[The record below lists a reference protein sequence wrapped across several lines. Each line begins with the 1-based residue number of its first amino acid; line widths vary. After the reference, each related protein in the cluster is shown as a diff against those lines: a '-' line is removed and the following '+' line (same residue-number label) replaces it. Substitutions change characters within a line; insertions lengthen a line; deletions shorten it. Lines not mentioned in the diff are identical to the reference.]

1 MTDFVKGRFSQSLPS
16 SSYSMGLTPSA
27 LHEWMPRFVAQR
39 LAEGFRAFDRST
51 RGFLTEEAQLIGVES
66 RTSSPVRI
74 PRDRETYCH
83 PVVSGLYPAGEGAG
97 FAGGIVS
104 AAIDGE
110 NAAQQIA
117 LALGR

>member
-1 MTDFVKGRFSQSLPS
+1 VGVPDFIPRRL
-16 SSYSMGLTPSA
+16 SA
-27 LHEWMPRFVAQR
+27 
-39 LAEGFRAFDRST
+39 GFRAFDRTT
-51 RGFLTEEAQLIGVES
+51 RGFLTGEAQLIGVES

-74 PRDRETYCH
+74 PRDRITYAH
-83 PVVSGLYPAGEGAG
+83 PVVAGLYPAGEGAG

>member
-1 MTDFVKGRFSQSLPS
+1 MFFPDGE
-16 SSYSMGLTPSA
+16 YN
-27 LHEWMPRFVAQR
+27 
-39 LAEGFRAFDRST
+39 
-51 RGFLTEEAQLIGVES
+51 
-66 RTSSPVRI
+66 
-74 PRDRETYCH
+74 